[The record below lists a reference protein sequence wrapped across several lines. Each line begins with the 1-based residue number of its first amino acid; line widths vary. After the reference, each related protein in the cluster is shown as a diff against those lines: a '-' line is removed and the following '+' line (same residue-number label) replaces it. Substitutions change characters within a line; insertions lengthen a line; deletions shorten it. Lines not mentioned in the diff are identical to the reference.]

1 MRLVPRRGAS
11 DAAAR
16 TALTTRVY
24 NQPVAGS
31 VKERFTGALIFLALV
46 VVIVPEMFSG
56 PQPRPAVTAPAQPA
70 ESGLPL
76 RTYSMTLNDSAET
89 RAPAPTVPA
98 PAASSPAMPAAP
110 LSPAEPLPAEHV
122 PVAAITSDLPPESAA
137 TSTPGGS
144 WWLQVG
150 IFSSRDNAERL
161 ARKLQASGFTV
172 DIGRYQAG
180 GKEMFRVRAG
190 PVRDRAEALALQG
203 RLAASGNN
211 SYLLP
216 P

>member
-1 MRLVPRRGAS
+1 LS
-11 DAAAR
+11 
-16 TALTTRVY
+16 TRVY

-31 VKERFTGALIFLALV
+31 VKERFTGALIFLAVV

-56 PQPRPAVTAPAQPA
+56 PQPRPAATAPGQPA

-76 RTYSMTLNDSAET
+76 RTYSMTLNDSGET

-98 PAASSPAMPAAP
+98 PAASSPAMPAAQVS
-110 LSPAEPLPAEHV
+110 LAEPMHTEPMTAEPV
-122 PVAAITSDLPPESAA
+122 PVAAIAADLPPESAA

-161 ARKLQASGFTV
+161 ARKLQASGFAV
-172 DIGRYQAG
+172 DMGRYQAG

>member
-1 MRLVPRRGAS
+1 LS
-11 DAAAR
+11 
-16 TALTTRVY
+16 TRVY

-31 VKERFTGALIFLALV
+31 VKERFTGALIFLAV
-46 VVIVPEMFSG
+46 VVIVVPEMFSG
-56 PQPRPAVTAPAQPA
+56 PQPRPAATAPAQLT

-76 RTYSMTLNDSAET
+76 RTFSMTLNDSAEI

-110 LSPAEPLPAEHV
+110 SSPVEPMRAEPMPAQPV
-122 PVAAITSDLPPESAA
+122 PVAAIVADPPPESAA
-137 TSTPGGS
+137 TSTAGGS

-172 DIGRYQAG
+172 DIGRYRAG
-180 GKEMFRVRAG
+180 GKDMFRVRAG

>member
-1 MRLVPRRGAS
+1 LS
-11 DAAAR
+11 
-16 TALTTRVY
+16 TRVY

-31 VKERFTGALIFLALV
+31 VKERFTGALIFLAV
-46 VVIVPEMFSG
+46 VVIVVPEMFSG
-56 PQPRPAVTAPAQPA
+56 PQPRPAATAPAQLA

-89 RAPAPTVPA
+89 RASAPTVPA
-98 PAASSPAMPAAP
+98 PAVPSPAMPAAQS
-110 LSPAEPLPAEHV
+110 SPAEPKPAEPV
-122 PVAAITSDLPPESAA
+122 PAAAIAADLPPESAA
-137 TSTPGGS
+137 ISTPGGS

-172 DIGRYQAG
+172 DLGRYRAG
-180 GKEMFRVRAG
+180 GKDMFRVRAG

>member
-1 MRLVPRRGAS
+1 MRLVSRRGAS
-11 DAAAR
+11 PAAAR
-16 TALTTRVY
+16 TALSTRVY

-31 VKERFTGALIFLALV
+31 VKERFTGALIFLAVV

-56 PQPRPAVTAPAQPA
+56 PQPRPVAAAAAQPA
-70 ESGLPL
+70 EAGLPL
-76 RTYSMTLNDSAET
+76 RTYSMTLNDSGET

-98 PAASSPAMPAAP
+98 PAVSSPAMPAAEA
-110 LSPAEPLPAEHV
+110 LPAEPPV
-122 PVAAITSDLPPESAA
+122 PVAGRAADLPPEPAA
-137 TSTPGGS
+137 TSTPGGN

-172 DIGRYQAG
+172 DMGRYQAG
-180 GKEMFRVRAG
+180 GKDMFRVRAG
-190 PVRDRAEALALQG
+190 PVRDRAEALALQD